1 MKTSKCITIA
11 FLLAI
16 SLPLLAQNAP
26 LEQTALPIGSA
37 VVSEVKGEL
46 VITSPQ
52 GTPVVAQRGV
62 TLSAESRI
70 ETAKGTLLLEL
81 QDGSQLLIKAHSN
94 VVLKA
99 PNESEGYSLELF
111 LGKIMAKVQKRLG
124 GAPSFR
130 MGTPSAVITVRG
142 TRFGVEVNKKRKTFV
157 DVFEGMVDVSGVMEG
172 SPHILLRPGFYTGV
186 DVDRNPERPREMTP
200 GEGSG
205 RERPEGREG
214 SDGHED
220 GRDRQGAGKE
230 QSREDQQRNQTQPR
244 TQSSDGKP
252 D

>member
-1 MKTSKCITIA
+1 MKISKCICIA

-26 LEQTALPIGSA
+26 LEPTALPIGSA

-52 GTPVVAQRGV
+52 GTPVVAQRGA

-81 QDGSQLLIKAHSN
+81 QDGSQVLIKAHSN

-99 PNESEGYSLELF
+99 PNEGNGYSLELF
-111 LGKIMAKVQKRLG
+111 IGKIMAKVQKRLG

-157 DVFEGMVDVSGVMEG
+157 DVFEGLVDVSGVMEG

-186 DVDRNPERPREMTP
+186 DVDRNPEGPREMTP

-205 RERPEGREG
+205 REGAEGRED
-214 SDGHED
+214 SRE
-220 GRDRQGAGKE
+220 RQGSGKD

-244 TQSSDGKP
+244 TQNSDGKP

>member
-1 MKTSKCITIA
+1 MKTSKCIRIA

-26 LEQTALPIGSA
+26 LEPTALPIGSA

-52 GTPVVAQRGV
+52 GTPVVAQRGA

-70 ETAKGTLLLEL
+70 ETAKGTVLLEL
-81 QDGSQLLIKAHSN
+81 QDGSQVLIKAHSN

-99 PNESEGYSLELF
+99 PNEGKGYSLELF
-111 LGKIMAKVQKRLG
+111 IGKIMAKVQKRLG

-142 TRFGVEVNKKRKTFV
+142 TRFAVEVNKKHKTFV

-172 SPHILLRPGFYTGV
+172 SPHVLVRPGFYTGV
-186 DVDRNPERPREMTP
+186 GVDRNPEGPREMSP

-205 RERPEGREG
+205 REGADARE
-214 SDGHED
+214 DGHD
-220 GRDRQGAGKE
+220 KQGSGRDQN
-230 QSREDQQRNQTQPR
+230 REDQQHNQTQPR